1 MINKAEYRLSAG
13 GYTLMPRWKSEFS
26 RRRPVLAG
34 MPARLELDELLML
47 IFRFPLMRRS
57 TVAAGVEYEIFS
69 QLQNPTPPGAEDS
82 FRGLT
87 TTAQLINFSDY
98 LGYRLTTTLGFELTR
113 TSFEN
118 RQQRIDD
125 AEFYHDL
132 LGSRA
137 VENMPQKLF
146 ARPPR

>member
-1 MINKAEYRLSAG
+1 
-13 GYTLMPRWKSEFS
+13 
-26 RRRPVLAG
+26 

-57 TVAAGVEYEIFS
+57 TVAVGVEYELFS

-98 LGYRLTTTLGFELTR
+98 LGLPVDDDLGL
-113 TSFEN
+113 
-118 RQQRIDD
+118 
-125 AEFYHDL
+125 
-132 LGSRA
+132 
-137 VENMPQKLF
+137 
-146 ARPPR
+146 

>member
-47 IFRFPLMRRS
+47 VFRFPLLRRS
-57 TVAAGVEYEIFS
+57 TVAVGVEYEIFS
-69 QLQNPTPPGAEDS
+69 QLQNPTPTGAEDS

-113 TSFEN
+113 TSFEG
-118 RQQRIDD
+118 RRSELTTRSFITI
-125 AEFYHDL
+125 YS
-132 LGSRA
+132 G
-137 VENMPQKLF
+137 VE
-146 ARPPR
+146 R